1 MESRR
6 GKLLG
11 EQGRE
16 DKTRAALLGGGS
28 EGKLWVSKE
37 NTAPSGLA
45 VPESVAAVTRELR
58 TPS

>member
-6 GKLLG
+6 GKMLG
-11 EQGRE
+11 VQGQE
-16 DKTRAALLGGGS
+16 DTQALPSWEAAQ
-28 EGKLWVSKE
+28 GKWWVSKE
-37 NTAPSGLA
+37 NAAPGGLA